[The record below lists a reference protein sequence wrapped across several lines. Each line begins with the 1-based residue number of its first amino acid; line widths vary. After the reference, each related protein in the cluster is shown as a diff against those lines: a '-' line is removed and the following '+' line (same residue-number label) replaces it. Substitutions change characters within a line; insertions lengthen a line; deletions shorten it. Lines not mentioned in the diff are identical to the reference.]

1 MCKLLQFRAFPP
13 SSCDCLMSSVT
24 WPLTGVETTF
34 LNGKVICNITIFD
47 MGYSIFAARNDHWKM
62 WVCLQQVTS
71 RSNGLSLFS
80 MFKNM
85 PWLGGMP
92 HCQTIQISYQIDYMI
107 CIYIYI
113 CTVSLFVSFPH
124 IMTRDLFPTVL
135 RRNWRVA
142 ERGPLG
148 LLDRLG
154 RLGSL
159 SQRWRR
165 VRGNSDKVRGS
176 PIARWGF
183 PKMGSIKW
191 MIYGYLYFRKP
202 PDDLQ

>member
-1 MCKLLQFRAFPP
+1 MIVWCHQWHGLLQALKPRFWTAK
-13 SSCDCLMSSVT
+13 SYVT
-24 WPLTGVETTF
+24 SQFLIRVTTF
-34 LNGKVICNITIFD
+34 LLLAMTIGKCGFVFNKLPPDPMVYHYFPCSRTCHD
-47 MGYSIFAARNDHWKM
+47 LG
-62 WVCLQQVTS
+62 VCPIVRQSKYHIKLIIWYV
-71 RSNGLSLFS
+71 
-80 MFKNM
+80 
-85 PWLGGMP
+85 
-92 HCQTIQISYQIDYMI
+92 Y
-107 CIYIYI
+107 IYIY
-113 CTVSLFVSFPH
+113 TVSLFVSFPH
-124 IMTRDLFPTVL
+124 IMTRDLFPTLL

-154 RLGSL
+154 RLGRL